1 MWNIAQR
8 IQFISSHK
16 DLLIT
21 YIQYSNYGY
30 FLYVSCFTST
40 ELVERLSQLVQ
51 SINKFGASQEEE
63 ILCVA
68 FLTVFP
74 DIESSTSYLFVTR
87 CYHRLFIAIQAKHNA
102 LTRDYNS
109 LVNLQNTLQTFT
121 DLPLDVI
128 KHVLLEKY
136 LV

>member
-1 MWNIAQR
+1 MWNIEQR

-16 DLLIT
+16 DLLIN

-51 SINKFGASQEEE
+51 SINKFGASLEEE

-74 DIESSTSYLFVTR
+74 DITSSTSYLFVTR

-102 LTRDYNS
+102 LTRDYIG

-121 DLPLDVI
+121 NLPLDVI